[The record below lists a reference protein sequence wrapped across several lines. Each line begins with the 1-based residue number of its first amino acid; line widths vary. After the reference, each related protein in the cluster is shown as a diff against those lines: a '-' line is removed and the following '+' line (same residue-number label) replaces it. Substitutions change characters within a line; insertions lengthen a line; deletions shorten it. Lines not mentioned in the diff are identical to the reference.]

1 MKESDMTGRGVL
13 VVGATGTQGGAV
25 ADQLLVADAEYD
37 VFALTRNPDAPAA
50 QELASIGAMVVE
62 GNLWEPETL
71 RDPVAEVDT
80 VFALT
85 DYWEAGHDGEVTQ
98 GVNLVNVAADEGI
111 DHFVFSSVSGAGLDT
126 DVPMIESKARIE
138 QHIHDMGLPATV
150 VRPSYFMQNF
160 ELRSED
166 VANGKVAL
174 PLRPGARLPMVDT
187 VDIGRFVATVIANR
201 EEYVGRTARLAGD
214 ELTLGEMADILGDV
228 LDAEMQTVHIPIE
241 VARSEFG
248 DDYADL
254 FAWYNQNPQSQLVR
268 EVRRQYD
275 FEPTPFADY
284 LRRADWATPE
294 LPAGPDMQQ
303 LQ

>member
-1 MKESDMTGRGVL
+1 MTGRGVL

-25 ADQLLVADAEYD
+25 ADQLLVADEEYD

-50 QELASIGAMVVE
+50 QELADKGAMVVA

-71 RDPVAEVDT
+71 TEPIAEADT

-98 GVNLVNVAADEGI
+98 GVNLVNVAAEVGV
-111 DHFVFSSVSGAGLDT
+111 DHFVFSSVAGTELDT
-126 DVPMIESKARIE
+126 GVPMIESKTRIE
-138 QHIHDMGLPATV
+138 QHVHDMGLPATI

-160 ELRSED
+160 ALRSED
-166 VANGKVAL
+166 VANGKLAL

-187 VDIGRFVATVIANR
+187 ADIGRFVADAIANR
-201 EEYVGRTARLAGD
+201 KAYVGETARIAGD
-214 ELTLGEMADILGDV
+214 ELTLTEMAEILGET
-228 LDAEMQTVHIPIE
+228 LDTEVQTVHIPIE

-254 FAWYNQNPQSQLVR
+254 FEWYNTNPQSQLVSS
-268 EVRRQYD
+268 VRQQYD
-275 FEPTPFADY
+275 FDPTPFTEY
-284 LRRADWATPE
+284 LRRADWATTE
-294 LPAGPDMQQ
+294 LPVGPDVQQ